1 MKVRPISQTLSGH
14 GDVSKVMVSKDA
26 GQGVHLRNKLLFL
39 QCFFLIIAF
48 KKISKRIVKLEVVQM
63 NMHGNIFASKAF
75 GVCCKISGV

>member
-1 MKVRPISQTLSGH
+1 MKVRPISLTLSGH

-26 GQGVHLRNKLLFL
+26 GQGVHLRNKLLF
-39 QCFFLIIAF
+39 FLIIDF

-63 NMHGNIFASKAF
+63 NMHANIFASKAF